1 MEYTPAFLK
10 QNYKVYYILFLL
22 QIVHNISVDQE
33 VILSGFFFFFF
44 MNEEVQTF
52 LANEAPYVT

>member
-1 MEYTPAFLK
+1 MKYTPAFLK

-33 VILSGFFFFFF
+33 AILSGVFFP

-52 LANEAPYVT
+52 QANEAPYVT